1 MIISPKYLWSTVMIL
16 GLSFDFLFWKK
27 TPGISFTIFIFLC
40 LIAGISLLRFSDLR
54 PARNSLLLLP
64 PVAFLTVMV
73 FVRLEPMTVFLSVS
87 LTFFLLALFAVT
99 YLGGRWPWYSLPDY
113 IVRFSDLAFSFL
125 AGGARNF
132 LAIYRQTPEEDASG
146 NMRRLW
152 PAARGILL
160 ALPILAVLTAL
171 LASADL
177 VFSQR
182 LGDIASLFRLE
193 NVPEYILRCFIIVA
207 SALFLAGIYLHA
219 GAKSR
224 DEKHVLGEE
233 PISPFLGFTEA
244 VIIMGSV
251 VALFAAFVGIQFQY
265 FFGGEK
271 NIDID
276 GYTYSEYARRGFG
289 ELVAVAVFSLLLL
302 ILLSLFTRRESI
314 RRKRIFSG
322 LGVGLVALVLVI
334 QVSAFQRILL
344 YEDAYGFSRLRTYTH
359 VFMIWLGLL
368 LVAVILLEIMQRH
381 RVFALAAVLATIGFV
396 VTLNVI
402 NVDGLI
408 VSRNVQRAID
418 GKELDV
424 GYLESLSSDAVPA
437 LATAYRSQDNP
448 DQLHDDLG
456 KILAHFAADTDEFTD
471 DPAWQ
476 SFHLSRHRADGAL
489 NELESEL
496 MNYRGSQGVSISG

>member
-1 MIISPKYLWSTVMIL
+1 MIISPKYLWFTVLML

-40 LIAGISLLRFSDLR
+40 LLAGVSLLAASRLR
-54 PARNSLLLLP
+54 PARNSLLLLLP
-64 PVAFLTVMV
+64 IVFLAAMF
-73 FVRLEPMTVFLSVS
+73 FVRLEPMTVFLTVS
-87 LTFFLLALFAVT
+87 MTVFMLAVFAVT
-99 YLGGRWPWYSLPDY
+99 YLGGRWPRYSLPDY
-113 IVRFSDLAFSFL
+113 IVRFSVLAFSVIT
-125 AGGARNF
+125 AGVRN
-132 LAIYRQTPEEDASG
+132 LLTIYRQPPEENTGRA
-146 NMRRLW
+146 MRRFW
-152 PAARGILL
+152 PTIRGILL
-160 ALPILAVLTAL
+160 ALPVLVVLTAL

-193 NVPEYILRCFIIVA
+193 NVPEYILRGFIIITV
-207 SALFLAGIYLHA
+207 ALFLAGTYLHSS
-219 GAKSR
+219 AKSR
-224 DEKHVLGEE
+224 DEKHVLGEA
-233 PISPFLGFTEA
+233 PVSPFLGFTES

-302 ILLSLFTRRESI
+302 VLLSLFSRRESI
-314 RRKRIFSG
+314 KRRRIFSG

-334 QVSAFQRILL
+334 QISAFQRILL

-368 LVAVILLEIMQRH
+368 LVAVILLEITQRH
-381 RVFALAAVLATIGFV
+381 RIFTLAAVLASLGFV
-396 VTLNVI
+396 VTLSVL

-418 GKELDV
+418 GRELDV
-424 GYLESLSSDAVPA
+424 GYLESLSTDAVPT
-437 LATAYRSQDNP
+437 LAAAYRSQDNP
-448 DQLHDDLG
+448 DRLHEDLG
-456 KILAHFAADTDEFTD
+456 RILAHYAAARDGSADN
-471 DPAWQ
+471 PAWQ
-476 SFHLSRHRADGAL
+476 SFHLSRYRADGVL
-489 NELESEL
+489 DELAAEL
-496 MNYRGSQGVSISG
+496 TIYRD